1 MSLTRAATGR
11 DPGPVTG
18 LAGRRRGRPRRLLL
32 LAVCV
37 VLVLAAAGVLT
48 GLAARYQPLGLG
60 EAGTWDLHA
69 PGLPSAVGV
78 RLVNTLGNLHSDI
91 YFPPQRG
98 EFSLYVD
105 LHNGGSFPV
114 TITGAALAPP
124 GGNPELTPA
133 GPVRYCGPAPPACMR
148 QVMPPAVR
156 SVLRDLVLGPGHDVF
171 IGIPVRSW
179 PCAQRDAWFSIP
191 DVYISYRFGPFTRV
205 AAVPWNS
212 QNGAVIGQL
221 PGKRGQL
228 GVFCAKG

>member
-1 MSLTRAATGR
+1 MSLTRAAIGR

-18 LAGRRRGRPRRLLL
+18 LSGRRRGHPRLRLLL
-32 LAVCV
+32 AACV

-48 GLAARYQPLGLG
+48 GLAARYQPLILG
-60 EAGTWDLHA
+60 ESGTWDLHA

-98 EFSLYVD
+98 EFALY
-105 LHNGGSFPV
+105 LALNNAGSFPV

-124 GGNPELTPA
+124 GGNPEFIPA
-133 GPVRYCGPAPPACMR
+133 GPVRYCAPITTCGTR
-148 QVMPPAVR
+148 DGTPPVR
-156 SVLRDLVLGPGHDVF
+156 SVLHDLALGPGQVVF

-212 QNGAVIGQL
+212 QNGAVIGQYRGK
-221 PGKRGQL
+221 PGQP
-228 GVFCAKG
+228 GVFCARG